1 MIQIVI
7 AYNQHGWYKKL
18 IIEIIIKIT
27 ITIIMI
33 IIMLTTIMAIKY
45 IIKMMYNFI
54 LEKCNTIQHVSIK
67 SKKT

>member
-1 MIQIVI
+1 M
-7 AYNQHGWYKKL
+7 

-27 ITIIMI
+27 ITIIMII

-54 LEKCNTIQHVSIK
+54 LEKCNTI
-67 SKKT
+67 